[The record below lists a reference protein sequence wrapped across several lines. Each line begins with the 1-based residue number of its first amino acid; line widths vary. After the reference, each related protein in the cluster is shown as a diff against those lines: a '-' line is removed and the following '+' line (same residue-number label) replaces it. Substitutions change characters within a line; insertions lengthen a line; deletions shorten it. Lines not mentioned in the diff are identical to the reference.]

1 MAKIGHM
8 KWSRCT
14 GFFPGLSKW
23 GDVHNGHDRQTKH
36 QFGSLDVRTKLTH
49 SYGSTGWTWL
59 VAMFNP
65 GKLSRKKSVDKNI
78 TSTKTGPLEGKLS
91 SNHEFAG
98 AVSFREGKH
107 SPKHH
112 DFFWRMAA
120 YPFIK
125 RIRGGIPWFFFISP
139 IETPKNLAY
148 CWMRGLPVNLRGW
161 SYEKFPSSSLPS
173 PILSIIKYTEIGS
186 MAEAPQN
193 TSTW

>member
-125 RIRGGIPWFFFISP
+125 RIRGGIPWFFFHITHRDT
-139 IETPKNLAY
+139 EKL
-148 CWMRGLPVNLRGW
+148 GLLLDERPSRQLERMKLWSWFPEPVFYLH
-161 SYEKFPSSSLPS
+161 PS
-173 PILSIIKYTEIGS
+173 
-186 MAEAPQN
+186 
-193 TSTW
+193 

>member
-1 MAKIGHM
+1 M

-14 GFFPGLSKW
+14 GIFPGLSKW

-65 GKLSRKKSVDKNI
+65 GKIKPEKIRGQKHHQH
-78 TSTKTGPLEGKLS
+78 KTGPLEGKLS

-98 AVSFREGKH
+98 AVSFREGNH

-125 RIRGGIPWFFFISP
+125 RNRGGIPWKNHITHRVTEKLGFFI
-139 IETPKNLAY
+139 
-148 CWMRGLPVNLRGW
+148 GW
-161 SYEKFPSSSLPS
+161 DAFPSTWEDENRSKFPSSSLPS
-173 PILSIIKYTEIGS
+173 PIL
-186 MAEAPQN
+186 
-193 TSTW
+193 